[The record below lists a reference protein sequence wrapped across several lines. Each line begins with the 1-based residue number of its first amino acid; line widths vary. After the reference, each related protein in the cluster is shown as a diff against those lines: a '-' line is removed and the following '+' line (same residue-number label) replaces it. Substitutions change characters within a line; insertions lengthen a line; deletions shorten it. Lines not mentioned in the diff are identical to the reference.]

1 MFCEKEASSM
11 KERLS
16 PV

>member
-1 MFCEKEASSM
+1 M

-16 PV
+16 WNTGW